1 MEAFLR
7 IPREAENLVEIRGNQ
22 RQVDHAEELLQEA
35 LYLDFSLIKLRIS
48 KRLKSDVLLGKNG
61 VHIKDIKGER
71 DVEIQF
77 EDSTDESSMQDC
89 VFSGQPDDCKSV
101 LDEILR
107 RLGGRLAC
115 SWP

>member
-1 MEAFLR
+1 MR

-22 RQVDHAEELLQEA
+22 PQVDHAEELLQEA

-77 EDSTDESSMQDC
+77 EDSTEQSSMQDC
-89 VFSGQPDDCKSV
+89 VVSGQPDDCKSV
-101 LDEILR
+101 LDEMLR